1 MAFPFWAIVAI
12 GGHLANGAAFVIDKS
27 LLTSSFKRA
36 GTYAATVGALS
47 GLAVIVLFF
56 GAHIPASIVSWACI
70 ATAGV
75 TFVLALWAFFSA
87 LAAGEA
93 SRVVPIVGSLIPI
106 LTFLGTSTILG
117 ERLSQLQAI
126 GFGLL
131 ILATI
136 ILAGGSAKSRL
147 SSRATGMAVL
157 SASLYAL
164 SSLAIKVGYDAEGF
178 VTAFGLSRAFGVAT
192 AVAILCIDQKT
203 WAEIQSVFAH
213 KKSKKK
219 ASRFAAILILVGQT
233 LGAIGFILVQ
243 YAISLGS
250 AAIVN
255 ALQAVQYA
263 FLVLI
268 AFIFAKHAP
277 RLLGEDLRLPTVIRK
292 SVAIIIVAIGLW
304 FVVS

>member
-1 MAFPFWAIVAI
+1 MAFPFWAIIAI

-47 GLAVIVLFF
+47 ALALIVLFF
-56 GAHIPASIVSWACI
+56 GAHLPASVASWAWI
-70 ATAGV
+70 ATAGI
-75 TFVLALWAFFSA
+75 TFILALWAFFSA

-106 LTFLGTSTILG
+106 LTFLGTSTVLG
-117 ERLSQLQAI
+117 ERLSRLQGI

-136 ILAGGSAKSRL
+136 ILAGGAAKSRL
-147 SSRATGMAVL
+147 SQRARGMAVL
-157 SASLYAL
+157 SASLYAI
-164 SSLAIKVGYDAEGF
+164 SFLAIKIGYETEGF
-178 VTAFGLSRAFGVAT
+178 TTTFGISRAFAALT
-192 AVAILCIDQKT
+192 AIAILCIDRKAL
-203 WAEIQSVFAH
+203 AEIKSLFARKDP
-213 KKSKKK
+213 KKGV
-219 ASRFAAILILVGQT
+219 SRMAAILILVGQT

-250 AAIVN
+250 AAIIN

-263 FLVLI
+263 FLVLV
-268 AFIFAKHAP
+268 AFTFAKHAP

-292 SVAIIIVAIGLW
+292 SVAILIVAIGLW